1 MYCAV
6 DDAIYINASLSK
18 LSLSLSPSPPSSLF
32 LSLFLSFSYQIVT
45 EYKDNQLQLV
55 LDALERMHAHLTAAV
70 VSNDLLFLQ
79 A

>member
-18 LSLSLSPSPPSSLF
+18 LSLSPPPSLF